1 MKDAVLIAMLTGQPI
16 NEAPLYAPLP
26 GPSTQNVKATAFQPE
41 GLFLEGNFEKVIYMN
56 PNGSKRRKP
65 FIIGPELPPEYR
77 GPSFVPTVQN
87 SLFGETITPAGEIV
101 MPARLLNGFE
111 LALQGKLDTLPKSVS
126 GEPRDEVFDA
136 ISSYRDYMK
145 QDNYDRKMEH
155 LVTQGYSKDEVD
167 EAMAAKRKEHL
178 AAEIAK
184 PTPVAKMTI
193 KNALETLVKRDYRRP
208 TEIDGNPTILMA

>member
-26 GPSTQNVKATAFQPE
+26 GPSAQNVKATAFQPE

-65 FIIGPELPPEYR
+65 FIVGPELPPEYR
-77 GPSFVPTVQN
+77 GPGFVPTVQQ
-87 SLFGETITPAGEIV
+87 SLFGETITPAGGIC
-101 MPARLLNGFE
+101 MPPRLLNGFE

-126 GEPRDEVFDA
+126 GEPRDEIFDA

-145 QDNYDRKMEH
+145 QDNYDRKVEH
-155 LVTQGYSKDEVD
+155 LMTQGYSKEEVD

-178 AAEIAK
+178 ATEIAK

-193 KNALETLVKRDYRRP
+193 KNALETLVKRDYRR
-208 TEIDGNPTILMA
+208 EVDIEENPTILMA

>member
-56 PNGSKRRKP
+56 PNGSKRKRP
-65 FIIGPELPPEYR
+65 FIVGPELPPEYK
-77 GPSFVPTVQN
+77 GPSFVPTVQQ

-101 MPARLLNGFE
+101 MPPRLLNGFE
-111 LALQGKLDTLPKSVS
+111 LALQGKLDTLPKPVA
-126 GEPRDEVFDA
+126 GEVRDEVFDA

-145 QDNYDRKMEH
+145 QDNYDRKVEH
-155 LVTQGYSKDEVD
+155 LVSQGYSKEEVD
-167 EAMAAKRKEHL
+167 EAMTAKRKEHL

-193 KNALETLVKRDYRRP
+193 KNALETLVKRDYRR
-208 TEIDGNPTILMA
+208 EVDIEGNPTILMA

>member
-16 NEAPLYAPLP
+16 KEAPLYAPLP
-26 GPSTQNVKATAFQPE
+26 GPSTQNVVNTAFQPE

-56 PNGSKRRKP
+56 PNGTKRRKP
-65 FIIGPELPPEYR
+65 FIVGPEAPCEYK

-87 SLFGETITPAGEIV
+87 SLFGETITPAGGII
-101 MPARLLNGFE
+101 MPPRLLNGFE
-111 LALQGKLDTLPKSVS
+111 LALQGKLDTLPKPVS
-126 GEPRDEVFDA
+126 GEPRDEIFDA
-136 ISSYRDYMK
+136 ISQYRDYMK
-145 QDNYDRKMEH
+145 SENYDRKVEH
-155 LVTQGYSKDEVD
+155 LMTQGYSKEEVD

-184 PTPVAKMTI
+184 PTPMAKMTI

-208 TEIDGNPTILMA
+208 TEIDENPTILMA

>member
-87 SLFGETITPAGEIV
+87 SLFGETIKPAGEIV

>member
-26 GPSTQNVKATAFQPE
+26 GPSAQNVKATAFQTE

-56 PNGSKRRKP
+56 PNGTKRKRP
-65 FIIGPELPPEYR
+65 FIVGPELPPEYR
-77 GPSFVPTVQN
+77 GPGFVPTVQQ
-87 SLFGETITPAGEIV
+87 SLFGETITPAGEIK
-101 MPARLLNGFE
+101 MPPRLLNGFE
-111 LALQGKLDTLPKSVS
+111 LALQGKLDALPKPVS
-126 GEPRDEVFDA
+126 GEPRDEIFDA

-145 QDNYDRKMEH
+145 SENYDRKVEH
-155 LVTQGYSKDEVD
+155 LMTQGYSKEEVD

-184 PTPVAKMTI
+184 PTPMAKMTI

-208 TEIDGNPTILMA
+208 TEIDENPTILMA